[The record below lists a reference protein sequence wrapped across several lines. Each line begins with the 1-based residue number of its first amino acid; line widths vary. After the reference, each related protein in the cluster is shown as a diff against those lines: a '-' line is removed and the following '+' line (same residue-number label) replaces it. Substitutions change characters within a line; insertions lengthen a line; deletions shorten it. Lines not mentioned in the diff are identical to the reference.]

1 MNRAFALLGLVA
13 ALGGSAC
20 TPSIGSPCTESSDCA
35 SQGNRFC
42 DTSQPEGYCTV
53 YGCADNS
60 CPDHAVCVTFHAALP
75 SCDYND
81 YLAPARTSRTLCL
94 QHCATDADCR
104 TSEGYLCLNPRVA
117 PVNGEILDDNQDQ
130 MVCTVAAT
138 PATAE
143 PGDGGPSPICN
154 AGRLLPEAGAGDAAG
169 DDAADAP

>member
-20 TPSIGSPCTESSDCA
+20 TPSIGSPCMASSDCA

-42 DTSQPEGYCTV
+42 DTSQPDGYCTV
-53 YGCADNS
+53 FGCADNS

-75 SCDYND
+75 SCEYND

-117 PVNGEILDDNQDQ
+117 PVYGEILDDNQDQ

-143 PGDGGPSPICN
+143 PGDGGASPICN
-154 AGRLLPEAGAGDAAG
+154 AGRLLPESGASDDAG